1 MLLPENYL
9 IEKTDT
15 NEAKICFT
23 LKDTLFYLK
32 GHFKEQPLLPGVVQ
46 LGWAIHFAKELF
58 SISTA
63 NNIPQV
69 KFTHPIVP
77 LDKIEIR
84 LKLNTEKKNFTFE
97 YFIENLHSV
106 ASSGKVKIND

>member
-1 MLLPENYL
+1 MILPENYL

-58 SISTA
+58 SIRTA

-97 YFIENLHSV
+97 YFIENLDSV